1 MKEKNIISQEDMQT
15 VMEILQK
22 WEKEVSNFS
31 HFDIMV
37 AGIIMMGIGSF
48 NAALRVKMEAAS
60 AEMENQANL
69 TSPDNT
75 SGN

>member
-1 MKEKNIISQEDMQT
+1 MEKKNIINQEDMQT
-15 VMEILQK
+15 VLEIFQK

-37 AGIIMMGIGSF
+37 AGIIMMGIRSF
-48 NAALRVKMEAAS
+48 NTALRVKMEAAS
-60 AEMENQANL
+60 AEIENQANL

>member
-1 MKEKNIISQEDMQT
+1 MEEKSIISQEDMQT
-15 VMEILQK
+15 VMEIFQK

-31 HFDIMV
+31 RFDIIV
-37 AGIIMMGIGSF
+37 AGVTMMRIGSF
-48 NAALRVKMEAAS
+48 NTALRVKMEAAS
-60 AEMENQANL
+60 AEMKNQANL